1 MKLYYDNKVAINI
14 ANNLVQYNKIKLVEI
29 DRYFIKE
36 KLKNGLIYMPFM
48 STNEQLADIFT
59 KGLPKQAFKILV
71 NKLGLIDIFRK
82 SMRWSVERQLRRSF
96 DFHN

>member
-14 ANNLVQYNKIKLVEI
+14 ANNLVQYNKIKHVEI

-36 KLKNGLIYMPFM
+36 KFKNGLIYMPVM

-59 KGLPKQAFKILV
+59 EGLSKQAFKLLV
-71 NKLGLIDIFRK
+71 NKLGLIDIIK
-82 SMRWSVERQLRRSF
+82 PT
-96 DFHN
+96 

>member
-59 KGLPKQAFKILV
+59 EGLSKQAFKLLV
-71 NKLGLIDIFRK
+71 NKLGLIDIIK
-82 SMRWSVERQLRRSF
+82 PT
-96 DFHN
+96 